1 MAPALYPLHA
11 VASSG
16 GLALHVVLALAAV
29 GSAAVFL
36 LALAAFRQRRTL
48 PYLLVALA
56 FAALAGR
63 ELVGGMTAANYLS
76 ANAHHLYEHGLD
88 IVVIALLIGA
98 VYYARSVETRRLNH
112 DDETVPTEDDDD

>member
-11 VASSG
+11 VASEGS
-16 GLALHVVLALAAV
+16 LALHVVLAVAAL

-63 ELVGGMTAANYLS
+63 EFVGGMTAANYLS
-76 ANAHHLYEHGLD
+76 ANTHHLYEHGLD
-88 IVVIALLIGA
+88 IVVIALLVGA
-98 VYYARSVETRRLNH
+98 VYYARSVETR
-112 DDETVPTEDDDD
+112 